1 MPALFKLKEQG
12 KIRFTGVS
20 GLPLKLFEQILPQ
33 IEVDAILSY
42 CHYSLNDTTL
52 LDLIPPLEERKDRPG
67 QCFTAFHGVAEH
79 PRNR

>member
-1 MPALFKLKEQG
+1 MPSGIILEEAVPALFKLKEQG

-52 LDLIPPLEERKDRPG
+52 LDLIPR
-67 QCFTAFHGVAEH
+67 
-79 PRNR
+79 